1 MPRVQIGG
9 IVNTVLIVGVL
20 WLVLIVL
27 VLVAWR
33 RFASRRP
40 RTVSDAT
47 KDHPGRRSPSN
58 TP

>member
-1 MPRVQIGG
+1 MPGVQIGG
-9 IVNTVLIVGVL
+9 IVNTFLIIGAV

-40 RTVSDAT
+40 RTVSRV
-47 KDHPGRRSPSN
+47 KDRPDPHSTSNSP
-58 TP
+58 